1 MKKKKWIFLIPAV
14 CILLPFALTA
24 CNHPGDSAFTGSPED
39 TEPQSETVDTAENEE
54 KDSEAEYSAFGSI
67 PWFRDDTGSR
77 TQMADGWIYGYWGR
91 RLCRINIDTLEAE
104 TLYEAASSQDGC
116 FCIQDGY
123 IYFLEKRNIDYLDG
137 AKANLRR
144 IKCDGSDMVL
154 LAENIPVQEYQFYRM
169 NFHEDILYLTSAYS
183 GPEDD
188 LYFRISMDGTAS
200 PVDVSDTLY
209 GLLPEGYTDAC
220 KTYKYNSLP
229 DIASCMTHF
238 GYAFVTDSAGRLY
251 RILPESGE
259 KEEFPLT
266 SPESS
271 GYFFLTNEA
280 LVYKQDGDIWYA
292 ASLDHPETVTEIGE
306 LVCYGIN
313 FWDEKG
319 MYYANQRYDE
329 DAFHLERLNWDGTGD
344 RLHYGISRPTT
355 SLSADGLDFFYSDG
369 TWLYYNRL
377 HQGDSAVY
385 RVQIENDSDCLPEL
399 VYVYYD
405 NPLRDISVSE
415 TFDTTFTVNE
425 SGAKGS
431 FSMTKVSL
439 TEQTPAAAG
448 INQFLETLYEEQS
461 HYIEEL
467 AESVRETVSWEWP
480 EDDWASGTIVEHST
494 HFSIS
499 YLDDNYIV
507 LSRNWYG
514 YWQGAAHGLHGTI
527 EYVFSRSTGKQLQI
541 TDVVKN
547 SEAEIKAIIGPYVE
561 AQAEWGTDGEDWEAV
576 LLEDGRF
583 FLTPEGIGMHFDVYE
598 MTSYASGGLDVIVPY
613 EEFEMR

>member
-1 MKKKKWIFLIPAV
+1 MAPIWFCWRRTFP
-14 CILLPFALTA
+14 
-24 CNHPGDSAFTGSPED
+24 
-39 TEPQSETVDTAENEE
+39 
-54 KDSEAEYSAFGSI
+54 YS
-67 PWFRDDTGSR
+67 
-77 TQMADGWIYGYWGR
+77 
-91 RLCRINIDTLEAE
+91 L
-104 TLYEAASSQDGC
+104 
-116 FCIQDGY
+116 FCI
-123 IYFLEKRNIDYLDG
+123 
-137 AKANLRR
+137 A
-144 IKCDGSDMVL
+144 
-154 LAENIPVQEYQFYRM
+154 
-169 NFHEDILYLTSAYS
+169 
-183 GPEDD
+183 
-188 LYFRISMDGTAS
+188 
-200 PVDVSDTLY
+200 
-209 GLLPEGYTDAC
+209 
-220 KTYKYNSLP
+220 
-229 DIASCMTHF
+229 F

-271 GYFFLTNEA
+271 GYFFLTNES
-280 LVYKQDGDIWYA
+280 LVYKQDKDIWYA

-306 LVCYGIN
+306 LACYGIN

-319 MYYANQRYDE
+319 MYYADQRYDE
-329 DAFHLERLNWDGTGD
+329 DAFHLERLNWDGTGS
-344 RLHYGISRPTT
+344 RLHYGISRPAT

-385 RVQIENDSDCLPEL
+385 RIQIENDSDCLPEL

-461 HYIEEL
+461 RYIEEL
-467 AESVRETVSWEWP
+467 AESVRETVSSEWP

-499 YLDDNYIV
+499 YLDDNYIG
-507 LSRNWYG
+507 LSRHWYE
-514 YWQGAAHGLHGTI
+514 YWQGAAHGLHGTV
-527 EYVFSRSTGKQLQI
+527 EYVFSRSTGEQLQI

-547 SEAEIKAIIGPYVE
+547 SETEIKAIIGPY
-561 AQAEWGTDGEDWEAV
+561 THS
-576 LLEDGRF
+576 
-583 FLTPEGIGMHFDVYE
+583 LTASLTFSLSPAKNADSLGHFIVDN
-598 MTSYASGGLDVIVPY
+598 SPPASRQISSVTRSLPHSLSSSCSARISCMASSISSIRRESSGLPSSPG
-613 EEFEMR
+613 